1 MEEIIEKNI
10 TRGGEFVIKES
21 RCDEVFTPEDFSEEQ
36 KMMRDAVKEFAD
48 KEIWSKKEE
57 FENLGSKVLSIS
69 RKEGVDINNTDQV
82 DEFLL
87 KVDKVDFLIN
97 VASINYTKKIQEIIH
112 M

>member
-21 RCDEVFTPEDFSEEQ
+21 RCDDVYSPEDFSEEQ

-57 FENLGSKVLSIS
+57 FEKKNFELTLQVMKKAGDLGFL
-69 RKEGVDINNTDQV
+69 GVG
-82 DEFLL
+82 
-87 KVDKVDFLIN
+87 
-97 VASINYTKKIQEIIH
+97 IH
-112 M
+112 